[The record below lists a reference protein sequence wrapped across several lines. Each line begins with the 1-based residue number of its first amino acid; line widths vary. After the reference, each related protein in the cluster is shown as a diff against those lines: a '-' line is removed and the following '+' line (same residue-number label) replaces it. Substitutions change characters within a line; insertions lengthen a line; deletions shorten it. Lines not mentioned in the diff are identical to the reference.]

1 MDAVQRAAE
10 WAGLALDDDMVHL
23 LGRFEEWLRD
33 EAVPAGAL
41 GPAEVDRIGR
51 RHVADSLCFASAWRG
66 LPPERLADVGSGAG
80 LPGLPLAIT
89 HPRVP
94 VTLIER
100 AGRRVTLLR
109 RAIRVLGLDNVD
121 IVSDDLDR
129 VESRWPVVVSRATIP
144 WSQADRLIR
153 LLERPGTL
161 VLGGSHL
168 ARPQVTGFQVI
179 DIPPEILASPAWLLT
194 MARP

>member
-1 MDAVQRAAE
+1 MDAVHRAAE
-10 WAGLALDDDMVHL
+10 WAGLALDDGMVQL
-23 LGRFEEWLRD
+23 LGHFEEWLRD
-33 EAVPAGAL
+33 EAIPAGAL
-41 GPAEVDRIGR
+41 GPAELDRIGP
-51 RHVADSLCFASAWRG
+51 RHVADSLCFAAAWRD
-66 LPPERLADVGSGAG
+66 LPPERMADVGSGAG

-89 HPRVP
+89 HPRVL

-121 IVSDDLDR
+121 VVADDLDR
-129 VESRWPVVVSRATIP
+129 VETRWPVVVSRATIP
-144 WSQADRLIR
+144 WSQADRLVR
-153 LLERPGTL
+153 LLERPGRL
-161 VLGGSHL
+161 VLGGSHRT
-168 ARPQVTGFQVI
+168 RPQVTGFQVI

>member
-1 MDAVQRAAE
+1 MDAVHRAAE
-10 WAGLALDDDMVHL
+10 WAGIVLDDDRTRL
-23 LGRFEEWLRD
+23 LGRFEEWLRE
-33 EAVPAGAL
+33 EAAPAGAL

-51 RHVADSLCFASAWRG
+51 RHVADSLCFAAAWRG
-66 LPPERLADVGSGAG
+66 FPPKRLADVGSGAG
-80 LPGLPLAIT
+80 LPGLPLAIA
-89 HPRVP
+89 HPDVP

-109 RAIRVLGLDNVD
+109 RAIRVLRLDNVD
-121 IVSDDLDR
+121 IISDDLDR
-129 VESRWPVVVSRATIP
+129 VQSRWPVVVSRAAIP
-144 WSQADRLIR
+144 WAQADRLVR
-153 LLERPGTL
+153 LLERPGMV

-168 ARPQVTGFQVI
+168 TRPQVAGFQVI